1 MKEYRVSLDVVT
13 ALAVTDSELAELLG
27 VSPSALV
34 REQERGHNRWRYE
47 PSTAQTGGLADRL
60 GQLAS
65 EIRPSRALD
74 SRHGIREVSLA
85 IGVRYDTPACMVFL
99 PLHRLV
105 YGPNAVGTS
114 IPELNSIELTCTASD
129 ENIAPSDQGGRPPR
143 DPDPTVEELQKL
155 CEEWEAAGRPEGP
168 RARSPL
174 VMDTGWRPLGGR
186 GSTRR
191 ASTDRNE
198 YIVSLDAFTS
208 AWATRSEVADLL
220 GLPPAAFYR
229 QRIEG
234 GLAWTCEVEADET
247 VGLAERIGFLA
258 SAVHPRR
265 PRPRFR
271 RNAKIRCVYL
281 DIGVICDVSKT
292 KACSVRLPLACL
304 RSLVGKLLVHYV
316 RVACWPGTGGGGN
329 EKGAD
334 RADAGRR
341 RREKPRPSLCCGA
354 GYRLRP

>member
-1 MKEYRVSLDVVT
+1 MKEYRVSLKVVT
-13 ALAVTDSELAELLG
+13 SPAVTDSELAELLG
-27 VSPSALV
+27 VPRSALARK
-34 REQERGHNRWRYE
+34 REGTGVRWRCE
-47 PSTAQTGGLADRL
+47 PSTGQVGRLADRL
-60 GQLAS
+60 GRLAS
-65 EIRPSRALD
+65 EVRPSRALD
-74 SRHGIREVSLA
+74 PRHGIREVSLA
-85 IGVRYDTPACMVFL
+85 IDVRYDTPACMVFL

-114 IPELNSIELTCTASD
+114 IPELDRIELTCTASD
-129 ENIAPSDQGGRPPR
+129 ENIVPSDQGGRPPR
-143 DPDPTVEELQKL
+143 EPDPTVEELQKL
-155 CEEWEAAGRPEGP
+155 SEEWEAAGRPEGP

-174 VMDTGWRPLGGR
+174 AMDAGWRPPGSKGR
-186 GSTRR
+186 TRR
-191 ASTDRNE
+191 GGADRNE

-229 QRIEG
+229 QRTED

-271 RNAKIRCVYL
+271 RDAKIRCVYL
-281 DIGVICDVSKT
+281 DIGVICDVNET
-292 KACSVRLPLACL
+292 EACSVSLPVACL

-316 RVACWPGTGGGGN
+316 RVACWPGTGGGAMGG
-329 EKGAD
+329 KG
-334 RADAGRR
+334 
-341 RREKPRPSLCCGA
+341 
-354 GYRLRP
+354 